1 MQETE
6 TQYKVM
12 ISNKAVQAGYKS
24 VILPCVF
31 IMRNVSNL
39 VTLDVSNLIY
49 VVSTADKTFA

>member
-6 TQYKVM
+6 TLYKVM
-12 ISNKAVQAGYKS
+12 ISNKAVQTGYKS